1 MYDITII
8 IINFPQIDI
17 INLILVNHV
26 KREFVLV
33 CSQSGPL
40 ILPWGYN
47 GSELTVI
54 WKITLQIKYKI

>member
-1 MYDITII
+1 
-8 IINFPQIDI
+8 
-17 INLILVNHV
+17 LVNHV
-26 KREFVLV
+26 KREFVPV